1 MIAAWSYAASRLLA
15 LVAVALVAGW
25 LFGHTWVWLAVLP
38 LAFLGWQ
45 LANLHRLERWLALR
59 VQENLIEASGKWA
72 EIVAHVERLRRRNR
86 LRKRRLAQL
95 LREFRHSTDAL
106 PDGAILLNSRREIL
120 WCNEAAARLLG
131 LRAHADRGLRLDNL
145 VRHPGFAA
153 HLDDIGAER
162 PVELASPIDDGVL
175 LSLQTIP
182 YGDEQTLV
190 LVKDI
195 TYQSQLEQVRRD
207 FVANASHELKS
218 PLTVISG
225 YLDDLVEDEKMNAVW
240 GGPLREM
247 QRQSQRM
254 KAIVDDLLE
263 LSRLEAPGADAE
275 QNEIDIGGLL
285 ALIRRE
291 TLALEAG
298 PAEIVLSIDSDAR
311 LLGRESEIY
320 SAFSN
325 LVGNAVKF
333 TPADGR
339 IEMCWRDDN
348 GGAQMSVIDTG
359 TGIPPEAIP
368 RLTERFYRLDAGRV
382 RSSGGTGLG
391 LAIVKHVLQNH
402 QGTLLIESEPGKGST
417 FTCRFPAAR
426 ICRPAP
432 AP

>member
-25 LFGHTWVWLAVLP
+25 LFGDTWVWLAVLP

-131 LRAHADRGLRLDNL
+131 LRAHADRGLRFDNL

-153 HLDDIGAER
+153 HLDDSGAEG

-182 YGDEQTLV
+182 YGDEQSLV

-275 QNEIDIGGLL
+275 QNEIDVAGLL

-291 TLALEAG
+291 TLALEAR

-391 LAIVKHVLQNH
+391 LAIVKHALQNH

-426 ICRPAP
+426 IHRPAP

>member
-1 MIAAWSYAASRLLA
+1 MMAAWSYAATRLLA
-15 LVAVALVAGW
+15 LVAVALAAGW
-25 LFGHTWVWLAVLP
+25 LFGHTWLWLAVLP
-38 LAFLGWQ
+38 LAFLAWQ
-45 LANLHRLERWLALR
+45 LANLYRLERWLALR
-59 VQENLIEASGKWA
+59 DQNLIEAPGKWA

-120 WCNEAAARLLG
+120 WCNEAAGRLLG

-153 HLDDIGAER
+153 HLEDTGAKG

-190 LVKDI
+190 LVKDV
-195 TYQSQLEQVRRD
+195 TYQSKLEQVRRD

-225 YLDDLVEDEKMNAVW
+225 YVDDLVEDENMNTVW

-263 LSRLEAPGADAE
+263 LSRLEAPGAEAE
-275 QNEIDIGGLL
+275 QNEIDVGGLL

-291 TLALEAG
+291 TLALEPR
-298 PAEIVLSIDSDAR
+298 PAEVVLRVDSDAR
-311 LLGRESEIY
+311 LLGREAEIY

-325 LVGNAVKF
+325 LVGNAVKY

-339 IEMCWRDDN
+339 IEMRWRDDD
-348 GGAQMSVIDTG
+348 GGAQMSVVDTG
-359 TGIPPEAIP
+359 AGIPPEAIP
-368 RLTERFYRLDAGRV
+368 RLTERFYRLDVGRE

-391 LAIVKHVLQNH
+391 LAIVKHALQKH

-426 ICRPAP
+426 IRRPVP
-432 AP
+432 SS